1 MHGDWLTVKGISA
14 TVIIPVRTKPVVLAA
29 TVNVTEAE
37 TEETVIQETLLA
49 AVKVQPA
56 CVVTAILPFP
66 PPGSND
72 SLAGEIE

>member
-1 MHGDWLTVKGISA
+1 
-14 TVIIPVRTKPVVLAA
+14 VIIPVRSKPLVLAA
-29 TVNVTEAE
+29 TVYE
-37 TEETVIQETLLA
+37 TVETYDRRGWTFVPALLLAEETVIQETLLA

-66 PPGSND
+66 PPGPND